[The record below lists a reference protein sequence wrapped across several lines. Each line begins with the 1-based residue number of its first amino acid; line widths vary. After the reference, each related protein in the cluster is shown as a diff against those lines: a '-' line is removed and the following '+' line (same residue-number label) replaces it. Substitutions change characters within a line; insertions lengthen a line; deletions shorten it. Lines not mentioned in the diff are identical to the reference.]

1 MPPSSRLRFAT
12 FGLAARCDAFLR
24 EAGLDHEQHRPSN
37 LAQHELDGLSLLTR
51 CDVALHSMVQEDVDH
66 SPDGS
71 VSELC
76 GISQRELA
84 LAIEANRTFKR
95 ANGNQ

>member
-24 EAGLDHEQHRPSN
+24 EAGLDHEQHRPSD
-37 LAQHELDGLSLLTR
+37 LAKHELDGLSLLTR
-51 CDVALHSMVQEDVDH
+51 CDVALHSIVQEDVDH

-71 VSELC
+71 VSEFR
-76 GISQRELA
+76 GISQSVLA
-84 LAIEANRTFKR
+84 LALKANRIFR
-95 ANGNQ
+95 CANCN